1 MAHIAKL
8 DSNNAVIQVLSA
20 PDNIDEIAISNR
32 TGQNWKQTS
41 YNTREGIHTNG
52 LTPLRKNY
60 AGLGYIYDQNKDAF
74 IPPKPYESW
83 VLDNEKCVWIP
94 PIQKPTGKTL
104 CEWDED
110 NKQWINCVDI

>member
-8 DSNNAVIQVLSA
+8 DSNNIVIEVLSA
-20 PDNIDEIAISNR
+20 PDNINEIAISNE

-41 YNTREGIHTNG
+41 YNTREGIHTGG

-60 AGLGYIYDQNKDAF
+60 AGLGYTYDQNKDAF

-83 VLDNEKCVWIP
+83 LLNSNTKNGLIA
-94 PIQKPTGKTL
+94 
-104 CEWDED
+104 
-110 NKQWINCVDI
+110 